1 MFTFQKVTNIL
12 RVPII
17 RAISTRDLM
26 DRAEDKNIDE
36 EDGAGNSGE
45 EDDLQSIR
53 LAAPAPFYFP
63 NHLENKE
70 VIPSFLLT
78 HWQ

>member
-1 MFTFQKVTNIL
+1 MTNIL

-17 RAISTRDLM
+17 RTISLRHQMERT
-26 DRAEDKNIDE
+26 EDKNMDE
-36 EDGAGNSGE
+36 EDGARNIGE

-63 NHLENKE
+63 SHLENKE

>member
-1 MFTFQKVTNIL
+1 
-12 RVPII
+12 
-17 RAISTRDLM
+17 M

-36 EDGAGNSGE
+36 EYGAGNSGE

-70 VIPSFLLT
+70 VILSFLPT

>member
-1 MFTFQKVTNIL
+1 MTNIL

-17 RAISTRDLM
+17 RTISLRHLM
-26 DRAEDKNIDE
+26 ERTEDKNMDE
-36 EDGAGNSGE
+36 EDGAGYSGD

-53 LAAPAPFYFP
+53 LPAPFYLP

-70 VIPSFLLT
+70 VIPLLFLLIC
-78 HWQ
+78 WQ

>member
-1 MFTFQKVTNIL
+1 MFPFQKVTNIP

-17 RAISTRDLM
+17 RTISLRHLM
-26 DRAEDKNIDE
+26 ERTEDKNMDE

-45 EDDLQSIR
+45 EDDIQSIR
-53 LAAPAPFYFP
+53 LAAPFYFP

-70 VIPSFLLT
+70 VIPIFLLT
-78 HWQ
+78 HLQ

>member
-17 RAISTRDLM
+17 RAIRTRDLM

-45 EDDLQSIR
+45 EDDIQSIH
-53 LAAPAPFYFP
+53 LAPFYFP

-70 VIPSFLLT
+70 VIPLLLLIY
-78 HWQ
+78 WQ

>member
-1 MFTFQKVTNIL
+1 MSPYQKVTNIL

-53 LAAPAPFYFP
+53 LAAPFYFP
-63 NHLENKE
+63 NHFENNE

>member
-1 MFTFQKVTNIL
+1 MFPFQKMTKIF

-17 RAISTRDLM
+17 RTISLRHLM
-26 DRAEDKNIDE
+26 ERTEDKNMEE
-36 EDGAGNSGE
+36 EDEARYSGE

-53 LAAPAPFYFP
+53 LPAPFYFP

>member
-1 MFTFQKVTNIL
+1 
-12 RVPII
+12 
-17 RAISTRDLM
+17 M
-26 DRAEDKNIDE
+26 DRTEDKNMDE
-36 EDGAGNSGE
+36 EDEAGNSGE
-45 EDDLQSIR
+45 EDDIQSIR
-53 LAAPAPFYFP
+53 LAPPAPFYFP

>member
-1 MFTFQKVTNIL
+1 
-12 RVPII
+12 
-17 RAISTRDLM
+17 M
-26 DRAEDKNIDE
+26 DRAEDKNMDE

-63 NHLENKE
+63 NHFENNE